1 MKRGRT
7 AVFALLFA
15 AVLTLGAAAAEE
27 VDRELLA
34 SLTEMDAEAGA
45 LPAEAAGV
53 DWQDTLYLAKAIY
66 ACTGNRTFTDEWRL
80 CVGEVA
86 LNRVESPEFPDTLE
100 EVLRSDSRY
109 SGKVP
114 GYFDAL
120 RPDRKAAEIA
130 VRLMRGER
138 AMGEKKVVWQD
149 CHYYDGGVYKS
160 LYDYRVGGIFFCL
173 TTHPELY
180 E

>member
-1 MKRGRT
+1 MKRTRM
-7 AVFALLFA
+7 AAFVMIFA
-15 AVLTLGAAAAEE
+15 AMLTLGAAAAEE
-27 VDRELLA
+27 DKALIA
-34 SLTEMDAEAGA
+34 SLTEMDEESGA
-45 LPAEAAGV
+45 AAAQAAGV
-53 DWQDTLYLAKAIY
+53 DWHDTLLLSKAIY

-80 CVGEVA
+80 CVGEVV

-100 EVLRSDSRY
+100 EVLRSDERY
-109 SGKVP
+109 SGLVP
-114 GYFDAL
+114 GYLDAV
-120 RPDRKAAEIA
+120 RPDKKAAEIA
-130 VRLMRGER
+130 VRLMKGER
-138 AMGEKKVVWQD
+138 VMEEKKVVWQD